1 MRMYYFLF
9 FILSVYV
16 LFVHCNLDN
25 VYSTAETLTF
35 EDNLIGIRFEY
46 PTDWTVEGYN
56 LYKTDLSECST
67 LPCIRLPEISIDI
80 KPIVPTVFSLE
91 NYVQEQ
97 NQSKS
102 FLGQYNLLEIN
113 KTKIGSKDAIQHIYL
128 SELPSIG
135 EEFIQKII
143 KYDIYTTEG
152 GNLYKLS
159 LTAKEDQDLSST
171 LGTFRNIL
179 KTFEIIK

>member
-1 MRMYYFLF
+1 MRINYFLL
-9 FILSVYV
+9 ILAYAF
-16 LFVHCNLDN
+16 LYCNFDIVN
-25 VYSTAETLTF
+25 STTETLTF
-35 EDNLIGIRFEY
+35 QDNLIGISFQY
-46 PTDWTVEGYN
+46 PANWTVEGYN

-102 FLGQYNLLEIN
+102 FLSQYNLVEIN
-113 KTKIGSKDAIQHIYL
+113 KTKIGPNDAIQHIYL

-152 GNLYKLS
+152 DNLYKLS

-171 LGTFRNIL
+171 MGTFRNIL